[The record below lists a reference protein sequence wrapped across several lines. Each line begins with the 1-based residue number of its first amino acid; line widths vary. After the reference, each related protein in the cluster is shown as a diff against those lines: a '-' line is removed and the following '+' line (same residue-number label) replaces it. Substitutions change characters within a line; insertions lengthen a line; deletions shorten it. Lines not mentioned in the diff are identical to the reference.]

1 MNIHIP
7 GRIELRHTTPNP
19 QGSKVFEDTNT
30 QPAKTDINFINYD
43 NGLSVCVM
51 QEGFSIEA
59 HRRLCAQRLL
69 DPGRPVC
76 AYPDAQ
82 GKV

>member
-1 MNIHIP
+1 MF
-7 GRIELRHTTPNP
+7 EHTTAP
-19 QGSKVFEDTNT
+19 
-30 QPAKTDINFINYD
+30 PAKTDINFINYP
-43 NGLSVCVM
+43 NGLLVCVM

-76 AYPDAQ
+76 AYPDAK